1 MGPLQMVLY
10 VPPEEAF
17 HSKRSEQELTAV
29 VESNADI
36 IHDLQC
42 GALSVEDPQGAE
54 MLRRLD
60 MIKFKEVL
68 KRKFLEGPGSNQSSL
83 EALNRSMV
91 SIDQAKEQNRKYE
104 DERKA
109 YKAFI
114 TPPVGIPS
122 IWGPELQ
129 AFIEQGTFC
138 PLTGLRKPNVDLDS
152 HAARGEYIFFHP
164 YKWSYDPNW

>member
-1 MGPLQMVLY
+1 MAAQLTSAD

-17 HSKRSEQELTAV
+17 HPKRSEQELTAV

-60 MIKFKEVL
+60 MMKFKEVL

-104 DERKA
+104 EERKT

-129 AFIEQGTFC
+129 AFIEQGTA
-138 PLTGLRKPNVDLDS
+138 P
-152 HAARGEYIFFHP
+152 
-164 YKWSYDPNW
+164 